1 MIKNKIK
8 HLLIVLTF
16 LTLVSCNPMKSDAK
30 KAATLINKS
39 IEKTHALKLDDA
51 EKSYLK
57 AQEII
62 NKYNEKDK
70 TEEFYKLFVA
80 YRDKDKKQKA
90 N

>member
-8 HLLIVLTF
+8 YLHVLLIV

-57 AQEII
+57 AQKII

-80 YRDKDKKQKA
+80 YRDKEKKQKA

>member
-8 HLLIVLTF
+8 YLLVALIA

-57 AQEII
+57 AQKII